1 MFKELLITEAS
12 VEGREKIEGYRV
24 DIMYQSPRGYYAVG
38 KSPEIKK
45 EISKS
50 YFDTYDEALEHAEM
64 EIEVY
69 IEDHS

>member
-1 MFKELLITEAS
+1 MFKELFLESS

-24 DIMYQSPRGYYAVG
+24 DIIYQPPKGYYAVG

-45 EISKS
+45 VIAKS

-64 EIEVY
+64 EIEGWMEEV
-69 IEDHS
+69 